1 MPSDNGIISEDIIRA
16 EVRIGNHTILRSNN
30 GIISEDI
37 IRAEVRIGNHT
48 ILRSNYGII
57 SEDMKRRIQVL
68 LSGGNYD

>member
-1 MPSDNGIISEDIIRA
+1 MPSD
-16 EVRIGNHTILRSNN
+16 N